1 MDELA
6 PFLWLA
12 VTAAILFALL
22 PFGPVHRWVRKT
34 SLPMVVR
41 EDWSSREYRDHLRK
55 TQEWDQPMSGSLN
68 WQAHCELQ
76 RMSDAAS
83 TLSASLIDWRT
94 QLAGLEA
101 EASRLEQRA
110 AAALAADDER
120 KARLLLTDRR
130 AVKGRSATLQED
142 IERSETTLD
151 SYRREISALEDRL
164 GTDLRRESLAQ
175 ARIEGARNTIRARQ
189 LMHGTLAEAA
199 MAKLEKK
206 EQEATLAEAKVEAL
220 DLAATSSLVG
230 ELEKLELE
238 RDLDALRVRLPKAG

>member
-1 MDELA
+1 MDELT
-6 PFLWLA
+6 PFLWL
-12 VTAAILFALL
+12 VITAALLFALV

-34 SLPMVVR
+34 SLPIVVR
-41 EDWSSREYRDHLRK
+41 ENWSSREYRDHLRK
-55 TQEWDQPMSGSLN
+55 TQEWDQAMSGSLN

-120 KARLLLTDRR
+120 NARLLLADRR
-130 AVKGRSATLQED
+130 AVKGRFATLQED

-164 GTDLRRESLAQ
+164 GTDFRRDSLAQ

-189 LMHGTLAEAA
+189 LMYGTLAEAA

-220 DLAATSSLVG
+220 DLAATNSLVG
-230 ELEKLELE
+230 DLEKLELE
-238 RDLDALRVRLPKAG
+238 RDLDAMRVRMPKAG